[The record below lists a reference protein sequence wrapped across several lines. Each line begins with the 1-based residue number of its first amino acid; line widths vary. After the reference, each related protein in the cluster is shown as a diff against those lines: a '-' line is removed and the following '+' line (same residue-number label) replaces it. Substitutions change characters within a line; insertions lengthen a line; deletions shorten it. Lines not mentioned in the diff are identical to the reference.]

1 MNYKKKIT
9 IADTTK
15 DKMMNCKSLGP
26 IGVEDPSPL
35 SIVPSF
41 MYISISA
48 SESFL
53 DLACISVF
61 YIFKETFP

>member
-1 MNYKKKIT
+1 MP
-9 IADTTK
+9 DTTA
-15 DKMMNCKSLGP
+15 DKIMNCKSP
-26 IGVEDPSPL
+26 SVDPPDPPEDPSPL

-53 DLACISVF
+53 DLVYIF
-61 YIFKETFP
+61 LYIFKETFP